1 MKTKTIFSVILSAFI
16 ASTAISCAD
25 MLDTDSE
32 SVVLEDRN
40 TLNHTY
46 DTVYSLLG
54 IFQRMQAIA
63 DRTVVLGEI
72 RGDLVTVTDNVSED
86 LRDLY
91 RFDFANLSSDNKF
104 ADPIDYYAVINNCN
118 YFLANAD
125 TTFYRNQQSVF
136 LKEYI
141 SVLSLRAWT
150 YLQLAQVYG
159 RVYFVDQPITSGDQ
173 ADESKWD
180 LVNIK
185 ELATRLARD
194 FEDRF
199 MYSASE
205 SKLPHFT
212 LGGNDNDNGKKSQS
226 HKSENMIVPVRL
238 ILGDL
243 YLWAEEYAKAAT
255 YYYEYLY
262 YNGNAIPTG
271 TATLYWNGA
280 TFAKLGDDTYSGNF
294 GEKATPIAYIAMES
308 EKYAGTTSNLPNIF
322 NSTEDNHYYPQ
333 LTYSKAM
340 VKLSARQQF
349 CYHRINA
356 LSGVSLPIYEDKR
369 LQTSDLLRGDLRLQ
383 SIFEIKA
390 AKEGNQNKTNQ
401 NSSRQTLKKINSEK
415 ICLYRTDLVYLRL
428 AEALNRAGMPNVA
441 FGILKYGLTSEF
453 IEDSISQTERNK
465 LVELGIV
472 DDVASFFP
480 YSYFDQG
487 YYELY
492 QFNADGSNAY
502 IGNNKENPINS
513 DYTKYRQ
520 SSKTA
525 YNQIGIHSRGS
536 GDAAINEY
544 YRIKVTNPGPDALT
558 DTIRAVEEMI
568 IDEMAL
574 ETCFEGY
581 RFGDLMR
588 VSMHRASDAG
598 YPGAGGE
605 SDNDFLATRV
615 ASRDGATLDDPYAG
629 RDNALYDLLLGTN
642 PTGFNKNWFLR
653 FVDTKD

>member
-1 MKTKTIFSVILSAFI
+1 
-16 ASTAISCAD
+16 

-72 RGDLVTVTDNVSED
+72 RGDLVKVTDNVSED

-91 RFDFANLSSDNKF
+91 NFDFANLSSDNKF

-118 YFLANAD
+118 YFLANVD

-159 RVYFVDQPITSGDQ
+159 RVYFVDKPITSGDE

-199 MYSASE
+199 MHSASE

-212 LGGNDNDNGKKSQS
+212 LGGNDNDNGQKSQS

-271 TATLYWNGA
+271 TATLYWNGS

-308 EKYAGTTSNLPNIF
+308 EKYAGTTSNLPDIF

-333 LTYSKAM
+333 LSYSQAI
-340 VKLSARQQF
+340 VKLSARQQY

-401 NSSRQTLKKINSEK
+401 NASRQTLKKINSEK

-428 AEALNRAGMPNVA
+428 AEALNRAGLPNVA

-492 QFNADGSNAY
+492 QFNTDGSNAY
-502 IGNNKENPINS
+502 INNDKENPINS

-520 SSKTA
+520 SSNTA

-615 ASRDGATLDDPYAG
+615 ASRECATLDDPYAG
-629 RDNALYDLLLGTN
+629 KGNALYDLLLGTN

>member
-1 MKTKTIFSVILSAFI
+1 
-16 ASTAISCAD
+16 
-25 MLDTDSE
+25 
-32 SVVLEDRN
+32 
-40 TLNHTY
+40 
-46 DTVYSLLG
+46 
-54 IFQRMQAIA
+54 
-63 DRTVVLGEI
+63 
-72 RGDLVTVTDNVSED
+72 
-86 LRDLY
+86 
-91 RFDFANLSSDNKF
+91 
-104 ADPIDYYAVINNCN
+104 
-118 YFLANAD
+118 
-125 TTFYRNQQSVF
+125 
-136 LKEYI
+136 
-141 SVLSLRAWT
+141 
-150 YLQLAQVYG
+150 
-159 RVYFVDQPITSGDQ
+159 
-173 ADESKWD
+173 
-180 LVNIK
+180 
-185 ELATRLARD
+185 
-194 FEDRF
+194 
-199 MYSASE
+199 
-205 SKLPHFT
+205 
-212 LGGNDNDNGKKSQS
+212 
-226 HKSENMIVPVRL
+226 
-238 ILGDL
+238 
-243 YLWAEEYAKAAT
+243 
-255 YYYEYLY
+255 
-262 YNGNAIPTG
+262 
-271 TATLYWNGA
+271 
-280 TFAKLGDDTYSGNF
+280 
-294 GEKATPIAYIAMES
+294 MES

-472 DDVASFFP
+472 DDIASFFP

-492 QFNADGSNAY
+492 QFNADGSNTY
-502 IGNNKENPINS
+502 INNDKENPINS

-520 SSKTA
+520 SGKSS

>member
-1 MKTKTIFSVILSAFI
+1 M
-16 ASTAISCAD
+16 
-25 MLDTDSE
+25 
-32 SVVLEDRN
+32 
-40 TLNHTY
+40 
-46 DTVYSLLG
+46 
-54 IFQRMQAIA
+54 
-63 DRTVVLGEI
+63 
-72 RGDLVTVTDNVSED
+72 
-86 LRDLY
+86 
-91 RFDFANLSSDNKF
+91 
-104 ADPIDYYAVINNCN
+104 
-118 YFLANAD
+118 
-125 TTFYRNQQSVF
+125 
-136 LKEYI
+136 
-141 SVLSLRAWT
+141 LSLRAWT

-159 RVYFVDQPITSGDQ
+159 RVYFVDKPITSGDQ

-472 DDVASFFP
+472 DDIASFFP

-544 YRIKVTNPGPDALT
+544 YKIKVTNPGPDALT

-588 VSMHRASDAG
+588 ISQHRGEDI
-598 YPGAGGE
+598 GGDFE
-605 SDNDFLATRV
+605 NDFLARRV
-615 ASRDGATLDDPYAG
+615 ATRETAVLNDKVDYYRDMDMD
-629 RDNALYDLLLGTN
+629 LYNKLLGTDSKKL
-642 PTGFNKNWFLR
+642 NKAWFL
-653 FVDTKD
+653 VLPDEK

>member
-159 RVYFVDQPITSGDQ
+159 RVYFVDKPITSGDQ

-322 NSTEDNHYYPQ
+322 NSTEDSSGCPQ
-333 LTYSKAM
+333 LS
-340 VKLSARQQF
+340 
-349 CYHRINA
+349 
-356 LSGVSLPIYEDKR
+356 
-369 LQTSDLLRGDLRLQ
+369 
-383 SIFEIKA
+383 
-390 AKEGNQNKTNQ
+390 
-401 NSSRQTLKKINSEK
+401 
-415 ICLYRTDLVYLRL
+415 
-428 AEALNRAGMPNVA
+428 
-441 FGILKYGLTSEF
+441 
-453 IEDSISQTERNK
+453 
-465 LVELGIV
+465 
-472 DDVASFFP
+472 
-480 YSYFDQG
+480 
-487 YYELY
+487 
-492 QFNADGSNAY
+492 
-502 IGNNKENPINS
+502 
-513 DYTKYRQ
+513 
-520 SSKTA
+520 
-525 YNQIGIHSRGS
+525 
-536 GDAAINEY
+536 
-544 YRIKVTNPGPDALT
+544 
-558 DTIRAVEEMI
+558 
-568 IDEMAL
+568 
-574 ETCFEGY
+574 
-581 RFGDLMR
+581 
-588 VSMHRASDAG
+588 
-598 YPGAGGE
+598 
-605 SDNDFLATRV
+605 
-615 ASRDGATLDDPYAG
+615 
-629 RDNALYDLLLGTN
+629 
-642 PTGFNKNWFLR
+642 
-653 FVDTKD
+653 

>member
-72 RGDLVTVTDNVSED
+72 RGDLVKVTDNVSED

-91 RFDFANLSSDNKF
+91 NFDFANLSSDNKF

-118 YFLANAD
+118 YFLANVD
-125 TTFYRNQQSVF
+125 TTFYRENVF

-141 SVLSLRAWT
+141 AVLSLRAWT

-159 RVYFVDQPITSGDQ
+159 RVYFVDKPITSGDQ

-199 MYSASE
+199 MHSASE

-212 LGGNDNDNGKKSQS
+212 LGGNDNDNGQKSQS

-271 TATLYWNGA
+271 TATLYWNGS

-333 LTYSKAM
+333 LSYSQAI
-340 VKLSARQQF
+340 VKLSARQQY

-401 NSSRQTLKKINSEK
+401 NASRQTLKKINSEK

-428 AEALNRAGMPNVA
+428 AEALNRAGLPNVA

-472 DDVASFFP
+472 DDIASFFP
-480 YSYFDQG
+480 YSYFDPG

-492 QFNADGSNAY
+492 QFNTDGSNAY
-502 IGNNKENPINS
+502 INNDKENPINS

-520 SSKTA
+520 STKTA

-568 IDEMAL
+568 IE
-574 ETCFEGY
+574 
-581 RFGDLMR
+581 

-615 ASRDGATLDDPYAG
+615 ASRECATIDDPYAG